1 LHRISKYLDIATDSQ
16 LTDRAGL
23 TRAEAEH
30 MPSQG
35 YEAQVLR
42 VPMNSP
48 GDVSGVAA
56 LFDRG
61 DVDPGHVVAI
71 MEQTEGDPYA
81 RGYATLAME
90 VLLSERL
97 RISRREVFERV
108 PMMMIGGVGGIMC
121 PHIILFVRR
130 PATAAAGDGQKRLAL
145 GVAST
150 RELKPEEYG
159 RVVEVDLVA
168 DAVRA
173 AMKDA
178 GITDPSQI
186 ECVEVKCPAMTPAR
200 VADAERRG
208 QKVANANPVV
218 ASSLAKGA
226 CALGVAVAT
235 GEVDRERLS
244 DAVINVDKSLHSSV
258 ASTSAGGEQVACRV
272 LVIGNV
278 EGAPGRLVAAH
289 GVMQDQLDIRGA
301 REAFARAGLELQ
313 DGIVSERDRA
323 RIAAVLVNA
332 GADYVT
338 NVRGR
343 RHVLH
348 SDFLAPF
355 SGIQAKA
362 VAHAAVATIVGD
374 TMFLASAGAEHQG
387 PPGANLV
394 CVIAEARS

>member
-1 LHRISKYLDIATDSQ
+1 MAIEVAKIELKHVRDASGLEERIAAKQFAADEVIA
-16 LTDRAGL
+16 
-23 TRAEAEH
+23 
-30 MPSQG
+30 
-35 YEAQVLR
+35 VL
-42 VPMNSP
+42 
-48 GDVSGVAA
+48 GK
-56 LFDRG
+56 
-61 DVDPGHVVAI
+61 
-71 MEQTEGDPYA
+71 TEGN
-81 RGYATLAME
+81 
-90 VLLSERL
+90 
-97 RISRREVFERV
+97 
-108 PMMMIGGVGGIMC
+108 GGVNDFTRLLADSAFRFVLQKYGKRKEHEVARIPMVWSGGC
-121 PHIILFVRR
+121 DGVLTPH
-130 PATAAAGDGQKRLAL
+130 ATVFAKNDHRGKSNKPRLVL
-145 GVAST
+145 GTAMSA
-150 RELKPEEYG
+150 ELKAEDIG
-159 RVVEVDLVA
+159 RLHMVEIVA

-178 GITDPSQI
+178 GISDPSQI
-186 ECVEVKCPAMTPAR
+186 ECVEIKCPAMTPAR
-200 VADAERRG
+200 VADAGQRG
-208 QKVANANPVV
+208 RKVANTNPVV

-235 GEVDRERLS
+235 GEVARERLS
-244 DAVINVDKSLHSSV
+244 DAMINVDKSVYSSV

-278 EGAPGRLVAAH
+278 EGAPGKLVAAH

-313 DGIVSERDRA
+313 DGTVSERDRP

-338 NVRGR
+338 SVRGR

-387 PPGANLV
+387 PPGANLI
-394 CVIAEARS
+394 CVIAEA

>member
-1 LHRISKYLDIATDSQ
+1 MTDKQMLQS
-16 LTDRAGL
+16 R
-23 TRAEAEH
+23 
-30 MPSQG
+30 
-35 YEAQVLR
+35 VLC
-42 VPMNSP
+42 VPMSSP
-48 GDVSGVAA
+48 GDVSQVAA
-56 LFDRG
+56 LFDRKE
-61 DVDPGHVVAI
+61 VDPRHVVAI
-71 MEQTEGDPYA
+71 MAQTEGDPYA

-97 RISRREVFERV
+97 GISRQEVFATI
-108 PMMMIGGVGGIMC
+108 PMMMIGGVGGIMT
-121 PHIILFVRR
+121 PHIYLFVRQ
-130 PATAAAGDGQKRLAL
+130 PGGAPTTGKRLVL
-145 GVAST
+145 GVASS

-159 RVVEVDLVA
+159 TMVQVDLTVET
-168 DAVRA
+168 VRR
-173 AMKDA
+173 AMADA
-178 GITDPSQI
+178 GITDPAQI

-200 VADAERRG
+200 IADAEKRG
-208 QKVANANPVV
+208 QKVVNNNPAV

-235 GEVDRERLS
+235 GEVERSKLK
-244 DAVINVDKSLHSSV
+244 DGMINVEKNYYSSI

-278 EGAPGRLVAAH
+278 EGAPGKLIASH
-289 GVMQDQLDIRGA
+289 GVMHDQLDIAGA
-301 REAFARAGLELQ
+301 RKAFTAAGLELDK
-313 DGIVSERDRA
+313 DGVLTDSDRKRVA
-323 RIAAVLVNA
+323 GVLVNA

-362 VAHAAVATIVGD
+362 VAHAVVASIVGD
-374 TMFLASAGAEHQG
+374 TLFLASAGAEHQG

-394 CVIAEARS
+394 CVIAEAKN

>member
-1 LHRISKYLDIATDSQ
+1 MSNLLFESRVI
-16 LTDRAGL
+16 
-23 TRAEAEH
+23 
-30 MPSQG
+30 
-35 YEAQVLR
+35 R

-48 GDVSGVAA
+48 GDVSQVVA
-56 LFDRG
+56 LFDSKA
-61 DVDPGHVVAI
+61 VDPAHVVAI

-97 RISRREVFERV
+97 GITRAEVFARV

-121 PHIILFVRR
+121 PHIILFVKQ
-130 PATAAAGDGQKRLAL
+130 PGGSAGKDKRLSL
-145 GVAST
+145 GVASS
-150 RELKPEEYG
+150 RVLAPEEYG
-159 RVVEVDLVA
+159 TMIQVDLVTA
-168 DAVRA
+168 AVRE

-178 GITDPSQI
+178 DITDPAQI

-200 VADAERRG
+200 IADAEKRG
-208 QKVANANPVV
+208 QKVVNSNPVV

-235 GEVDRERLS
+235 GEVERDKLK
-244 DAVINVDKSLHSSV
+244 DGMINVEKSLFSSV

-278 EGAPGRLVAAH
+278 EGAPGKLVASH
-289 GVMQDQLDIRGA
+289 GVMQDQLDIAGA
-301 REAFARAGLELQ
+301 RKAFTQAGLELQ
-313 DGIVSERDRA
+313 DGVVVEADRK
-323 RIAAVLVNA
+323 RIASVLVNA

-362 VAHAAVATIVGD
+362 VAHAIVATIVGD

-394 CVIAEARS
+394 CVIAEAKT

>member
-1 LHRISKYLDIATDSQ
+1 MS
-16 LTDRAGL
+16 
-23 TRAEAEH
+23 
-30 MPSQG
+30 
-35 YEAQVLR
+35 
-42 VPMNSP
+42 SP
-48 GDVSGVAA
+48 GDVSEVAA
-56 LFDRG
+56 LFDSKT
-61 DVDPGHVVAI
+61 VDPAHVVAI
-71 MEQTEGDPYA
+71 MAQTEGDPYA
-81 RGYATLAME
+81 RGFATLAME

-97 RISRREVFERV
+97 DVSRAEVFARI
-108 PMMMIGGVGGIMC
+108 PMMMIGGVGGIMS
-121 PHIILFVRR
+121 PHINLFVRQ
-130 PATAAAGDGQKRLAL
+130 PGGAPGKGKRLAL
-145 GVAST
+145 GVASS
-150 RELKPEEYG
+150 RVLLPEEYG
-159 RVVEVDLVA
+159 TMVEVDLVA

-173 AMKDA
+173 AMRDA
-178 GITDPSQI
+178 GITDPAQI

-200 VADAERRG
+200 VAEAEKRG
-208 QKVANANPVV
+208 RKVVDRNPAV

-235 GEVDRERLS
+235 GEVQRTKLADGI
-244 DAVINVDKSLHSSV
+244 INVDKSLFSSV

-278 EGAPGRLVAAH
+278 EGAPGSMVAAH
-289 GVMQDQLDIRGA
+289 GVMQDQLDVAGA
-301 REAFARAGLELQ
+301 RSAFERAGLEIR
-313 DGIVSERDRA
+313 DGTVADADRK
-323 RIAAVLVNA
+323 RIAGVLVNA

-362 VAHAAVATIVGD
+362 VAHAIVATIVGD

>member
-1 LHRISKYLDIATDSQ
+1 MPNPQFESKVI
-16 LTDRAGL
+16 
-23 TRAEAEH
+23 
-30 MPSQG
+30 
-35 YEAQVLR
+35 R
-42 VPMNSP
+42 VPMSSP
-48 GDVSGVAA
+48 GDVSEVAA
-56 LFDRG
+56 LFDSKA
-61 DVDPGHVVAI
+61 VDPAHIVAI

-97 RISRREVFERV
+97 HISRAEVFARI
-108 PMMMIGGVGGIMC
+108 PMMMIGGVGGIMS
-121 PHIILFVRR
+121 PHINLFIKE
-130 PATAAAGDGQKRLAL
+130 PSSATGQGKGKRLAL
-145 GVAST
+145 GVASS
-150 RELKPEEYG
+150 RVLLPEEYG
-159 RVVEVDLVA
+159 TMVEVDLVTA
-168 DAVRA
+168 AVRA
-173 AMKDA
+173 AMQDA
-178 GITDPSQI
+178 GITDPAQI

-200 VADAERRG
+200 IAEAEKRG
-208 QKVANANPVV
+208 KKVVNGNAVV

-235 GEVDRERLS
+235 GEVERSKLA
-244 DAVINVDKSLHSSV
+244 DGMINVDKSLFSSV

-278 EGAPGRLVAAH
+278 EGAPGRMVAAH
-289 GVMQDQLDIRGA
+289 GVMQDQLDIVGA
-301 REAFARAGLELQ
+301 RKAFAQAGLEMK
-313 DGIVSERDRA
+313 DGTVVDADRK
-323 RIAAVLVNA
+323 RIAGVLVNA

-355 SGIQAKA
+355 GGIQAKA
-362 VAHAAVATIVGD
+362 VAHAVVATIVGD

-394 CVIAEARS
+394 CVIAEAKA

>member
-1 LHRISKYLDIATDSQ
+1 MSKERFESRVI
-16 LTDRAGL
+16 
-23 TRAEAEH
+23 
-30 MPSQG
+30 
-35 YEAQVLR
+35 R

-56 LFDRG
+56 LFDSRE
-61 DVDPGHVVAI
+61 VDPAHVVAI

-97 RISRREVFERV
+97 GISRREVFEKV

-121 PHIILFVRR
+121 PHIILFVRQ
-130 PATAAAGDGQKRLAL
+130 PGGASGHGKRLAL
-145 GVAST
+145 GVATT
-150 RELKPEEYG
+150 RVLQPEEYG
-159 RVVEVDLVA
+159 TMIQVDLVA
-168 DAVRA
+168 EAVRD
-173 AMKDA
+173 AMRDA
-178 GITDPSQI
+178 GITDPSQV

-200 VADAERRG
+200 VADAEKRG
-208 QKVANANPVV
+208 KKVASTNPAV

-235 GEVDRERLS
+235 GEVDREKLKEGI
-244 DAVINVDKSLHSSV
+244 INVDKTLFSSV

-278 EGAPGRLVAAH
+278 EGAPGKLVAAH
-289 GVMQDQLDIRGA
+289 GVMEDQLDIAGA
-301 REAFARAGLELQ
+301 RKAFARAGLELQ
-313 DGIVSERDRA
+313 EGSVAERDRS

-338 NVRGR
+338 GVRGR

-387 PPGANLV
+387 PAGANLI

>member
-1 LHRISKYLDIATDSQ
+1 MSSE
-16 LTDRAGL
+16 GF
-23 TRAEAEH
+23 EA
-30 MPSQG
+30 
-35 YEAQVLR
+35 VVVR
-42 VPMNSP
+42 VPMSGP

-56 LFDRG
+56 LFDRKEI
-61 DVDPGHVVAI
+61 DPKHVVAI

-97 RISRREVFERV
+97 GISRREVFERI
-108 PMMMIGGVGGIMC
+108 PMMIGGVGGIMC
-121 PHIILFVRR
+121 PHIILFIRK
-130 PATAAAGDGQKRLAL
+130 PAAAGGTQKRLAL
-145 GVAST
+145 GVASS
-150 RELKPEEYG
+150 RQLLPEEYG
-159 RVVEVDLVA
+159 TMVQVDLVA

-178 GITDPSQI
+178 GISDPSQI
-186 ECVEVKCPAMTPAR
+186 ECVEIKCPAMTPAR
-200 VADAERRG
+200 VADAGQRG
-208 QKVANANPVV
+208 RKVANTNPVV

-235 GEVDRERLS
+235 GDVARERLS
-244 DAVINVDKSLHSSV
+244 DAMINVDKSVYSSV

-278 EGAPGRLVAAH
+278 EGAPGKLVAAH

-313 DGIVSERDRA
+313 DGTVSERDRP

-338 NVRGR
+338 SVRGR

-387 PPGANLV
+387 PPGANLI
-394 CVIAEARS
+394 CVIAEA

>member
-1 LHRISKYLDIATDSQ
+1 
-16 LTDRAGL
+16 
-23 TRAEAEH
+23 
-30 MPSQG
+30 MPNPRFEST
-35 YEAQVLR
+35 VVR

-48 GDVSGVAA
+48 GDVSAVAA
-56 LFDRG
+56 LFDSKS
-61 DVDPGHVVAI
+61 VDPEHVVAI
-71 MEQTEGDPYA
+71 MAQTEGDPYA

-97 RISRREVFERV
+97 RISREEVFARI
-108 PMMMIGGVGGIMC
+108 PMMMIGGVGGIMS
-121 PHIILFVRR
+121 PHINLFVRK
-130 PATAAAGDGQKRLAL
+130 PGGVAGKGKRLAL

-150 RELKPEEYG
+150 RILLPEEYG
-159 RVVEVDLVA
+159 TMVEVDLVA
-168 DAVRA
+168 EAVRA
-173 AMKDA
+173 AMQDA
-178 GITDPSQI
+178 GISDPAQV

-200 VADAERRG
+200 IADAEKRG
-208 QKVANANPVV
+208 NKVVDRNPAV

-235 GEVDRERLS
+235 GEVERGKLK
-244 DAVINVDKSLHSSV
+244 DGIINVDKSLFSTV

-278 EGAPGRLVAAH
+278 EGAPGSMVAAR
-289 GVMQDQLDIRGA
+289 GVMQDQLDIAGA
-301 REAFARAGLELQ
+301 RAAFARAGLAMK
-313 DGIVSERDRA
+313 DGAVVESDRQ
-323 RIAAVLVNA
+323 RIACVLVNA

-338 NVRGR
+338 QVRGR

-362 VAHAAVATIVGD
+362 VAHAIVATIVGD

-387 PPGANLV
+387 PPGANLL
-394 CVIAEARS
+394 CVIAEAGS

>member
-1 LHRISKYLDIATDSQ
+1 MSPDLQFECTVI
-16 LTDRAGL
+16 
-23 TRAEAEH
+23 
-30 MPSQG
+30 
-35 YEAQVLR
+35 R
-42 VPMNSP
+42 VAMSSP

-56 LFDRG
+56 LFDNKT
-61 DVDPGHVVAI
+61 VDPAHVVAI

-97 RISRREVFERV
+97 QISRAEVFAKI
-108 PMMMIGGVGGIMC
+108 PMMMIGGVGGIMS
-121 PHIILFVRR
+121 PHINLFIKQ
-130 PATAAAGDGQKRLAL
+130 PCNASGKGKRLAL
-145 GVAST
+145 GVASS
-150 RELKPEEYG
+150 RPLLPEEYG
-159 RVVEVDLVA
+159 TMVEVDLVTE
-168 DAVRA
+168 AVRT
-173 AMKDA
+173 AMQDA
-178 GITDPSQI
+178 GITDSSQI

-200 VADAERRG
+200 IADAEKRG
-208 QKVANANPVV
+208 KKVVNGNPVV

-235 GEVDRERLS
+235 GEVERGKLS
-244 DAVINVDKSLHSSV
+244 DSMINVDKSLFSSV

-278 EGAPGRLVAAH
+278 HGAPGRMVAAH
-289 GVMQDQLDIRGA
+289 GVMQDQLDIAGA
-301 REAFARAGLELQ
+301 RNAFVQAGLELK
-313 DGIVSERDRA
+313 DGVVVDADRE
-323 RIAAVLVNA
+323 RIAGVLVNA

-362 VAHAAVATIVGD
+362 VAHAIVATIVGD

-394 CVIAEARS
+394 CVIAEAKA

>member
-1 LHRISKYLDIATDSQ
+1 
-16 LTDRAGL
+16 
-23 TRAEAEH
+23 
-30 MPSQG
+30 
-35 YEAQVLR
+35 
-42 VPMNSP
+42 MNSP

-61 DVDPGHVVAI
+61 EVDPAHVVAI

-90 VLLSERL
+90 LLLSERL
-97 RISRREVFERV
+97 GISRRQVFDTI
-108 PMMMIGGVGGIMC
+108 PMMMIGGTGGIMC
-121 PHIILFVRR
+121 PHIILFIRQPGSGSGSGR
-130 PATAAAGDGQKRLAL
+130 GKRLAL
-145 GVAST
+145 GVASS

-159 RVVEVDLVA
+159 RMIEVDLVTE
-168 DAVRA
+168 AVRE
-173 AMKDA
+173 AMRDA
-178 GITDPSQI
+178 GITHASQI

-200 VADAERRG
+200 IADAQTRG

-235 GEVDRERLS
+235 GEVDREKLR
-244 DAVINVDKSLHSSV
+244 DGVINVDKSLYSSV

-278 EGAPGRLVAAH
+278 DGAPGKLVAAH
-289 GVMQDQLDIRGA
+289 GVMEDQLDIAGA
-301 REAFARAGLELQ
+301 RNAFARAGLELR
-313 DGIVSERDRA
+313 DGSVAERDRG

-332 GADYVT
+332 GADYVGS
-338 NVRGR
+338 VRGR

-348 SDFLAPF
+348 SDFLSPF

-362 VAHAAVATIVGD
+362 VAHAVVATIVGD

-394 CVIAEARS
+394 CVIAEAAA

>member
-1 LHRISKYLDIATDSQ
+1 MSDKQKL
-16 LTDRAGL
+16 
-23 TRAEAEH
+23 EAK
-30 MPSQG
+30 
-35 YEAQVLR
+35 VFC
-42 VPMNSP
+42 VPMSSP
-48 GDVSGVAA
+48 GDVSQVAA
-56 LFDRG
+56 LFDRKA
-61 DVDPGHVVAI
+61 VDPAHVVAI
-71 MEQTEGDPYA
+71 MAQTEGDPYA

-97 RISRREVFERV
+97 GLSRQEVFAKI
-108 PMMMIGGVGGIMC
+108 PMMMIGGVGGIMS
-121 PHIILFVRR
+121 PHIYLFIKQPGGA
-130 PATAAAGDGQKRLAL
+130 PAQGKRLAL
-145 GVAST
+145 GVASS

-159 RVVEVDLVA
+159 TMVQVDLVA
-168 DAVRA
+168 ETVRQ
-173 AMKDA
+173 AMRDA
-178 GITDPSQI
+178 GITHPSQV

-200 VADAERRG
+200 IADAEKRN
-208 QKVANANPVV
+208 QKVVNTNPAV

-235 GEVDRERLS
+235 GEVERGKLK
-244 DAVINVDKSLHSSV
+244 DGVINVEKSLYSSV

-278 EGAPGRLVAAH
+278 EGAPGHLMASH
-289 GVMQDQLDIRGA
+289 GVMTDQLDAGGA
-301 REAFARAGLELQ
+301 RKAFSQAGLELR
-313 DGIVSERDRA
+313 DGMVAETDRK
-323 RIAAVLVNA
+323 RIAGVLVNA

-362 VAHAAVATIVGD
+362 VAHAVVASIVGD

-387 PPGANLV
+387 PPGANLI
-394 CVIAEARS
+394 CVIAEAKT

>member
-1 LHRISKYLDIATDSQ
+1 
-16 LTDRAGL
+16 
-23 TRAEAEH
+23 

-35 YEAQVLR
+35 YEAEVIR
-42 VPMNSP
+42 VPMASP
-48 GDVSGVAA
+48 GDASAVAA
-56 LFDRG
+56 LFDAKK
-61 DVDPGHVVAI
+61 VDPAHVVAI
-71 MEQTEGDPYA
+71 MAQTEGDPYA

-97 RISRREVFERV
+97 GISRADVFAKI
-108 PMMMIGGVGGIMC
+108 PMMMIGGVGGIMS
-121 PHIILFVRR
+121 PHINLFVRR
-130 PATAAAGDGQKRLAL
+130 PTREAGGRDKRLVL
-145 GVAST
+145 GVASS
-150 RELKPEEYG
+150 RELLPEEYG
-159 RVVEVDLVA
+159 TLAQIDLVA
-168 DAVRA
+168 DVTRA

-178 GITDPSQI
+178 GITDPSQV

-200 VADAERRG
+200 VADAEKRG
-208 QKVANANPVV
+208 RKVANTNPAV

-235 GEVDRERLS
+235 GEVDREKLREGI
-244 DAVINVDKSLHSSV
+244 VNVEKSLYSSV

-289 GVMQDQLDIRGA
+289 GVMEDQLDIAGA
-301 REAFARAGLELQ
+301 RKAFTKAGFDLA
-313 DGIVSERDRA
+313 DGVIAERDRRRLA
-323 RIAAVLVNA
+323 TVLVNA
-332 GADYVT
+332 GADYAT

-348 SDFLAPF
+348 SDFLAAF

-362 VAHAAVATIVGD
+362 VAHAIVATIVGD

-394 CVIAEARS
+394 CVIAEAAA

>member
-1 LHRISKYLDIATDSQ
+1 MSNSQ
-16 LTDRAGL
+16 FESR
-23 TRAEAEH
+23 
-30 MPSQG
+30 
-35 YEAQVLR
+35 VIR
-42 VPMNSP
+42 VPMSSP
-48 GDVSGVAA
+48 GDVSQVAA
-56 LFDRG
+56 LFDNKI
-61 DVDPGHVVAI
+61 VDPVHIVAI

-90 VLLSERL
+90 VLLAERL
-97 RISRREVFERV
+97 KITRAEVFAKI
-108 PMMMIGGVGGIMC
+108 PMMMIGGVGGIMS
-121 PHIILFVRR
+121 PHINLFIKQ
-130 PATAAAGDGQKRLAL
+130 PASSAGKGKRLAL
-145 GVAST
+145 GVASS
-150 RELKPEEYG
+150 RVLLPEEYG
-159 RVVEVDLVA
+159 TMVEVDLVTE
-168 DAVRA
+168 AVHT

-178 GITDPSQI
+178 GITDPSQV

-200 VADAERRG
+200 IAEAEKRG
-208 QKVANANPVV
+208 KKVVNANPVL

-235 GEVDRERLS
+235 GEVSRSELVDGS
-244 DAVINVDKSLHSSV
+244 INVQKSLFSSV

-278 EGAPGRLVAAH
+278 EGAPGSMVAAH
-289 GVMQDQLDIRGA
+289 GVMQDQLDVAGA
-301 REAFARAGLELQ
+301 RMAFTQAGLEMK
-313 DGIVSERDRA
+313 DGSVIDVDRK

-362 VAHAAVATIVGD
+362 VAHAIVATIVGD

-394 CVIAEARS
+394 CVIAEAKS